1 MIVCRIKLAHDTHHH
16 SEKPDQFRLHN
27 NDGGKR
33 IQSREVN
40 RISKMFPSTT
50 KFSSESESQRPENLT
65 QSNGTV
71 NEIG

>member
-1 MIVCRIKLAHDTHHH
+1 MIACRMNLAHDTHHLF
-16 SEKPDQFRLHN
+16 EKPDQFRLHN
-27 NDGGKR
+27 DRK

-40 RISKMFPSTT
+40 RISKMFPSSTA

>member
-1 MIVCRIKLAHDTHHH
+1 MIACRMNLAHDTHHL

-27 NDGGKR
+27 DRK

-40 RISKMFPSTT
+40 RISKMFPSTV

>member
-1 MIVCRIKLAHDTHHH
+1 MIACRMNLAHDTHHLF
-16 SEKPDQFRLHN
+16 EKPDQFRLHN
-27 NDGGKR
+27 DRK

-40 RISKMFPSTT
+40 RISKMFPA

>member
-1 MIVCRIKLAHDTHHH
+1 MIACRMKLAHDTHHLF
-16 SEKPDQFRLHN
+16 EKPDQFRLHN
-27 NDGGKR
+27 DRK

-50 KFSSESESQRPENLT
+50 KFSSESESQRLENLT